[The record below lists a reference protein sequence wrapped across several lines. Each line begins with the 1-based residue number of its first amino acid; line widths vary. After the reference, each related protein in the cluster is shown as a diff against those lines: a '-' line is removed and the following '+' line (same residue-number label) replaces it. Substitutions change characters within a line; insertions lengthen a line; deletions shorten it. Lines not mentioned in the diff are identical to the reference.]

1 MYIKKESFLGI
12 YTDDQIFVEYFSE
25 SEFEIYFRHSGPTGA
40 MVYRFE
46 GPEQKLISS
55 QRRSYMG
62 YSKPELDEKKNW
74 KLFRDEF
81 LYLSYRFD
89 QKTLDEKIP
98 AWIKRL
104 YIWRYPGKER
114 PIKFKQIGC
123 VVFIEGG

>member
-12 YTDDQIFVEYFSE
+12 YPDDQIYVQYISE
-25 SEFEIYFRHSGPTGA
+25 SEFDISFRHTGPTGA
-40 MVYRFE
+40 NVYKFE
-46 GPEQKLISS
+46 GLEQKLISS

-62 YSKPELDEKKNW
+62 CSKPELDEKKNW

-89 QKTLDEKIP
+89 EKTLDEKIP

-104 YIWRYPGKER
+104 YIWRYPGTEQL
-114 PIKFKQIGC
+114 IKFKMTI
-123 VVFIEGG
+123 

>member
-12 YTDDQIFVEYFSE
+12 YPDDQIFVKYISG
-25 SEFEIYFRHSGPTGA
+25 SEFDIFFRHSGPTGA

-55 QRRSYMG
+55 QRRSYIG
-62 YSKPELDEKKNW
+62 CSKSVFDKKKNW
-74 KLFRDEF
+74 KNFRDEF

-98 AWIKRL
+98 AWIKIL
-104 YIWRYPGKER
+104 YIWRYPGEEQ
-114 PIKFKQIGC
+114 PIKLTTGIDWEYF
-123 VVFIEGG
+123 

>member
-12 YTDDQIFVEYFSE
+12 YPDDQIFVQYISE
-25 SEFEIYFRHSGPTGA
+25 SEFEMFFRHSGPTGA

-46 GPEQKLISS
+46 GSEQKLISS

-81 LYLSYRFD
+81 FYLSYF
-89 QKTLDEKIP
+89 IP
-98 AWIKRL
+98 LLIYRQVLVDDTNASCL
-104 YIWRYPGKER
+104 GHRYCQATFR
-114 PIKFKQIGC
+114 YSIHSS
-123 VVFIEGG
+123 